1 MDNKK
6 NVLVVDDDNTAHFL
20 VEKVIGSLKM
30 INHVYRAFNGREAL
44 QVIEK
49 YCSGLIGIPHLILL
63 DLHMPIMN
71 GIEFIE
77 ALRDIECMKGRKIAI
92 AVVSSS
98 DCPRELERIHQL
110 GVKHVLQKPIS
121 AEKLSRL
128 WASLFGTIL

>member
-1 MDNKK
+1 MENKK
-6 NVLVVDDDNTAHFL
+6 NVLVVDDDSTAHFL
-20 VEKVIGSLKM
+20 VEKVFGSLKL
-30 INHVYRAFNGREAL
+30 INNIYKAFNGREAL

-49 YCSGLIGIPHLILL
+49 YCNGVISIPHLILL

-77 ALRDIECMKGRKIAI
+77 ALRDIECLKGRKIAI

-110 GVKHVLQKPIS
+110 GIEHVLQKPIS
-121 AEKLSRL
+121 AEQFSRL
-128 WASLFGTIL
+128 WRSVFGTVL